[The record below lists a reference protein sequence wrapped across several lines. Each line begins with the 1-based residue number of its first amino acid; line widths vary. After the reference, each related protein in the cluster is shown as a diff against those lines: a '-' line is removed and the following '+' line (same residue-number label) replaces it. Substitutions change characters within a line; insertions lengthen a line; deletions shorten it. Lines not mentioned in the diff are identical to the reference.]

1 MIGERLAQLRTMHN
15 MTQEEFAERLDV
27 SRQAVSKWE
36 LDKTM
41 PDVGKLLKISELYEV
56 SVDYLLKGEE
66 NVQTSVK
73 PENDELVT
81 VPLQSEGNDIEE
93 ENNIEE
99 NDKND
104 ENEYKAECTNIKP
117 DKKVKSAGL
126 FVSLVL
132 VSILLFGSMFLL
144 AMCLLNQVWD
154 KTDSER
160 TPVRVEKI
168 HAQYS
173 LADVSGYGEDGTFIE
188 TNVLLDANGVRSGDY
203 IYCYTNAAKN
213 KISVNYAAGTIII
226 ILTVSIILL
235 SIWILLL
242 REVKRK

>member
-56 SVDYLLKGEE
+56 SIDYLLKGEE
-66 NVQTSVK
+66 SVQTSVE
-73 PENDELVT
+73 PENDESMPVS
-81 VPLQSEGNDIEE
+81 LQSGENDIEE
-93 ENNIEE
+93 ENDTNG
-99 NDKND
+99 
-104 ENEYKAECTNIKP
+104 ENEYKAECSNLKP
-117 DKKVKSAGL
+117 DKKVKSAGIL
-126 FVSLVL
+126 VSLGL
-132 VSILLFGSMFLL
+132 VSILLFCSMFLL
-144 AMCLLNQVWD
+144 ATCLLNQVWD

-173 LADVSGYGEDGTFIE
+173 LVDVSGYGEDGEFVE

-203 IYCYTNAAKN
+203 IYCYKNAEKN
-213 KISVNYAAGTIII
+213 KISVNYAAGTIIV

-235 SIWILLL
+235 GIWILLV
-242 REVKRK
+242 REVRRK

>member
-66 NVQTSVK
+66 SIQTSVE
-73 PENDELVT
+73 PENDELVP
-81 VPLQSEGNDIEE
+81 VPLQSEENDIEE
-93 ENNIEE
+93 NYTEE
-99 NDKND
+99 NYTNG
-104 ENEYKAECTNIKP
+104 ENKYKAECTNIKP
-117 DKKVKSAGL
+117 DKKVKSAGI

-144 AMCLLNQVWD
+144 ARCLLNQVWD

-160 TPVRVEKI
+160 ALVRVEKI

-213 KISVNYAAGTIII
+213 KISVNYAADTIII

-242 REVKRK
+242 REVRRK